1 MKHYNEKELD
11 TKIHTFLSKKLQKYP
26 ELGDAKQATHT
37 ITAPSFSTKL
47 LQSLTS
53 INPLAIH

>member
-26 ELGDAKQATHT
+26 ELVGSKQSTHT

-53 INPLAIH
+53 VNPLAVH